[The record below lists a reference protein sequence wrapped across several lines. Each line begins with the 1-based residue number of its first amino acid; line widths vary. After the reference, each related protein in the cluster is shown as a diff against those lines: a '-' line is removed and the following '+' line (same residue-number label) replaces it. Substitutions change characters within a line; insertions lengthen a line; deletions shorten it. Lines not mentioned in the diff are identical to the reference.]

1 MHDHTGVELAQ
12 LVSLGKMLRRESHSF
27 MVGLLNPTTGL
38 LSSLG
43 LEMAEVMRDPRDFL
57 IVVDHAGIVQNL
69 KPSESCSVD
78 LTS

>member
-1 MHDHTGVELAQ
+1 
-12 LVSLGKMLRRESHSF
+12 

-38 LSSLG
+38 LSALG
-43 LEMAEVMRDPRDFL
+43 LEMAEVMRGPRDFL

-78 LTS
+78 LTC